1 MSHKRK
7 PIVRNSH
14 NWSEVRVGRILRRI
28 GIRCKDGRQGCAVV
42 QVDRRS
48 VVDEMGFGWLC
59 DDVVVYVY
67 RRIYFCFFDILRRW
81 GLSMSLFVL
90 HSLRKS
96 KLKIKKLAD
105 DEGVC

>member
-28 GIRCKDGRQGCAVV
+28 VIRCKDGRQGCAVV

-105 DEGVC
+105 DVGVC

>member
-42 QVDRRS
+42 QVGRRS
-48 VVDEMGFGWLC
+48 AGGEMEFEWLRVN
-59 DDVVVYVY
+59 VVVYIEGY
-67 RRIYFCFFDILRRW
+67 YFCFI
-81 GLSMSLFVL
+81 
-90 HSLRKS
+90 
-96 KLKIKKLAD
+96 
-105 DEGVC
+105 

>member
-28 GIRCKDGRQGCAVV
+28 GIRCKDGGSGYAVV
-42 QVDRRS
+42 QVGRGS
-48 VVDEMGFGWLC
+48 AVGEKGFGWLC

-67 RRIYFCFFDILRRW
+67 RRIYFCF
-81 GLSMSLFVL
+81 
-90 HSLRKS
+90 
-96 KLKIKKLAD
+96 LKY
-105 DEGVC
+105 

>member
-48 VVDEMGFGWLC
+48 GVDEMGFGWLC

-90 HSLRKS
+90 HSLRNQN
-96 KLKIKKLAD
+96 
-105 DEGVC
+105 